1 MTKRRVPDVVDV
13 ADLPTPVTV
22 VGDVHLTPEE
32 PDVAARFTAFL
43 DRRRSRGGT
52 LVLLGDVFDW
62 WIGRE
67 QAARQPFA
75 HEILEHL
82 QTVQAAGVRVVFLA
96 GNRDY
101 AFDGAAGLEVELWA
115 DVVRTRL
122 GGRTVV
128 FSHGDL
134 LCSEDRGYL
143 RMRAVFRS
151 KPGRWLLRTLPYTW
165 AAYVAQGVRDLSD
178 RSTRRS
184 RGAQLGI
191 DYGLAAA
198 WLDAY
203 EADALVLGHVHTGV
217 HHELRGPRGPR
228 DVYVL
233 KDWSRASNAVELDGE
248 TIALVAV

>member
-1 MTKRRVPDVVDV
+1 MTKRRLPDVVDV
-13 ADLPTPVTV
+13 TDLPTPVTV

-32 PDVAARFTAFL
+32 PDVAERFIAFL
-43 DRRRSRGGT
+43 EARGTQGGT
-52 LVLLGDVFDW
+52 LVLLGDIFDW

-75 HEILEHL
+75 RGILEQL
-82 QTVQAAGVRVVFLA
+82 RTVKDAGVRLVFLA

-101 AFDGAAGLEVELWA
+101 AFDGAEGLDVELWD
-115 DVVRTRL
+115 DVVRTQL

-128 FSHGDL
+128 LSHGDL

-143 RMRAVFRS
+143 RMRAWFRS

-203 EADALVLGHVHTGV
+203 EADALVVGHVHTGV
-217 HHELRGPRGPR
+217 HHELPGPNGPR
-228 DVYVL
+228 DVYIL
-233 KDWSRASNAVELDGE
+233 KDWSRASNAIEMSGE
-248 TIALVAV
+248 RIALVAV